1 MLKTLYALQQLEV
14 SEAAINTERMN
25 SLEYKELRSIKAAFD
40 VKKQQYQRL
49 QNDIAALSDLLATY
63 PRQISVQQEKI
74 NAEQAAI
81 YDGSVS
87 SPKVLAAREAQLAA
101 LHEGLARLE
110 EEQRLK
116 QLELDQ
122 KQSAVVCLKEELM
135 EQYQSFHRVK
145 ELYQAAQAD
154 RDSRLAGLAEKKAML
169 LQEIDPKTLAWYES
183 LREKFNGTPVAR
195 LDEQHVCSGC
205 HTIVTPIAY
214 KRALLGKL
222 ANCEKC
228 GRVLF
233 VDEN

>member
-1 MLKTLYALQQLEV
+1 
-14 SEAAINTERMN
+14 MN

-116 QLELDQ
+116 QLE
-122 KQSAVVCLKEELM
+122 
-135 EQYQSFHRVK
+135 
-145 ELYQAAQAD
+145 
-154 RDSRLAGLAEKKAML
+154 
-169 LQEIDPKTLAWYES
+169 
-183 LREKFNGTPVAR
+183 
-195 LDEQHVCSGC
+195 
-205 HTIVTPIAY
+205 
-214 KRALLGKL
+214 
-222 ANCEKC
+222 
-228 GRVLF
+228 
-233 VDEN
+233 